1 MLHSA
6 AADGPQ
12 YLALK
17 RAAELIASED
27 AFLTADQM
35 LERLK
40 RAIFRGEFDAQI
52 STQSVKGLEY
62 LRIAVVIPKCEM
74 TETER
79 ALKTRVTRYYEMNRD
94 SIASV
99 IYCEGG
105 LPGEQGLLHQ
115 WIYDPAQRSE
125 VFNHLTATPL
135 SDFPETG
142 RRMIGDIRIS
152 RARIAKWLAIHG
164 YPAPPILREPDD
176 IRLTIEGAATR
187 VPETITRKKEQG
199 RPELPGWRIVREHI
213 VILRDADPEKP
224 YKVLAHEARREALKH
239 CDEMDVPSEN
249 TILRRM
255 KEILNN

>member
-1 MLHSA
+1 MSESA

-17 RAAELIASED
+17 RAAELVASED
-27 AFLTADQM
+27 AFLTADQI

-40 RAIFRGEFDAQI
+40 QAVFCGEFDAPVRER
-52 STQSVKGLEY
+52 TKAGTEY

-74 TETER
+74 TEAER

-105 LPGEQGLLHQ
+105 LPGDQGLLDQ
-115 WIYDPAQRSE
+115 WIYDPARRGE
-125 VFNHLTATPL
+125 VFDHLTATPL

-152 RARIAKWLAIHG
+152 RARIAAWLAMNG
-164 YPAPPILREPDD
+164 YPAPPILREQDE
-176 IRLTIEGAATR
+176 IRLTIEGAASEIPAT
-187 VPETITRKKEQG
+187 VTQKKEQG

-213 VILRDADPEKP
+213 VKLRDADPEKP
-224 YKVLAHEARREALKH
+224 HKVLAHEARQEALKH
-239 CDEMDVPSEN
+239 CDELDVPSEN

>member
-52 STQSVKGLEY
+52 STQTVKGLEY

-105 LPGEQGLLHQ
+105 LPGEQGLLDQ

-125 VFNHLTATPL
+125 VFNHLTATSL

-142 RRMIGDIRIS
+142 QRMIGDIRIS
-152 RARIAKWLAIHG
+152 RARIATWLAING
-164 YPAPPILREPDD
+164 YPAPPILREPNET
-176 IRLTIEGAATR
+176 RLTIEGAATTT
-187 VPETITRKKEQG
+187 PETITRKKEQG

-224 YKVLAHEARREALKH
+224 YKVLAHEARQEALKH
-239 CDEMDVPSEN
+239 CDELDVPSEN

>member
-1 MLHSA
+1 MSESA

-40 RAIFRGEFDAQI
+40 QAVFCGEFDAPVRER
-52 STQSVKGLEY
+52 TKPGREY

-74 TETER
+74 TEIER

-152 RARIAKWLAIHG
+152 RTRIAKWLAING
-164 YPAPPILREPDD
+164 YPAPPILRELGD
-176 IRLTIEGAATR
+176 IRLTIEGAATEI
-187 VPETITRKKEQG
+187 PETIIRKKEQG

-224 YKVLAHEARREALKH
+224 YKVLAHEARQEALKH
-239 CDEMDVPSEN
+239 CDELDVPSEN

>member
-1 MLHSA
+1 
-6 AADGPQ
+6 
-12 YLALK
+12 
-17 RAAELIASED
+17 
-27 AFLTADQM
+27 
-35 LERLK
+35 
-40 RAIFRGEFDAQI
+40 
-52 STQSVKGLEY
+52 
-62 LRIAVVIPKCEM
+62 M
-74 TETER
+74 TDSER

-152 RARIAKWLAIHG
+152 RARIANWLAMNG
-164 YPAPPILREPDD
+164 YPAPPILREPDG
-176 IRLTIEGAATR
+176 IRLTIEGAATK
-187 VPETITRKKEQG
+187 VPATVKRKKEQG

-213 VILRDADPEKP
+213 IKLRDADPEKP
-224 YKVLAHEARREALKH
+224 HKVLAHEARQEALKH
-239 CDEMDVPSEN
+239 CDKLDVPSEN